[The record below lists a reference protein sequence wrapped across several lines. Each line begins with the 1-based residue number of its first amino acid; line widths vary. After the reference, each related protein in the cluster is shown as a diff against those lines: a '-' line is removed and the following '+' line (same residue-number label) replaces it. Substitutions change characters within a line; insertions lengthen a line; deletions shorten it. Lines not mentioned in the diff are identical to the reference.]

1 MKTKRKHNGGYVV
14 QKYQHVDSQLEKLSS
29 ILYKTEEEKLDE
41 NQNGFLRLIL
51 INIYYLLVSLLFV
64 FIIEK
69 LVDSFT
75 TLLILGIGGILWCMS
90 YQMVKMIYKQKH
102 VFLSGLLLI
111 MYIFF
116 IYVVRFWLKETV
128 TSIVFYRHPFIS
140 CLGAISTSMMI
151 FLHINNLI
159 FETLELM
166 KMNKFT

>member
-1 MKTKRKHNGGYVV
+1 MKTRRKHNGGYVV
-14 QKYQHVDSQLEKLSS
+14 QKYQHVDSQLKKLSS
-29 ILYKTEEEKLDE
+29 MNYEIEEDYYE
-41 NQNGFLRLIL
+41 NQNGFLRPIL

-116 IYVVRFWLKETV
+116 IYVVRFWLNEML

-151 FLHINNLI
+151 FLHINSLI
-159 FETLELM
+159 FKTLE
-166 KMNKFT
+166 